1 MIKVLH
7 FHIFFSKGDGISS
20 FQESSA
26 GMSFGGR
33 QCVPKLKAMNT
44 SASVVAF
51 LASSL
56 NPNWLNRA
64 RKAGLL

>member
-33 QCVPKLKAMNT
+33 QCVPKLEAMNT

-56 NPNWLNRA
+56 NPSWLNKA
-64 RKAGLL
+64 QKAGLL